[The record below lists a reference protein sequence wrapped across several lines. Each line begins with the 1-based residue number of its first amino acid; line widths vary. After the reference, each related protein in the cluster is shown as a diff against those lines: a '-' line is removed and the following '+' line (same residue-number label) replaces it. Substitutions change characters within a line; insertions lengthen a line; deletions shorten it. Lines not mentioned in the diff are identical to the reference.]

1 VSIFL
6 HKPALG
12 LLQRHVC
19 FEEEKMLLMVGSLIA
34 LFFFMPNASKLCMD
48 HSYFV
53 SVLQTHNE
61 ILI

>member
-1 VSIFL
+1 
-6 HKPALG
+6 
-12 LLQRHVC
+12 
-19 FEEEKMLLMVGSLIA
+19 MVGSLIA
-34 LFFFMPNASKLCMD
+34 LFFLFFFMPNASKLCMD